1 MSGPAK
7 YRRLPTEITA
17 RQLDMGDY
25 DEACEIVRWSQ
36 GRAVEDGIEI
46 TTLHGDTAIARDGD
60 WIAAEPEPGRF
71 YPIKPDIFA
80 ATYEAV
86 SE

>member
-1 MSGPAK
+1 MSAPQK
-7 YRRLPTEITA
+7 YRKKPVVIEA
-17 RQLDMGDY
+17 RRLDMLDY
-25 DEACEIVRWSQ
+25 DEACEIVTWSN

-46 TTLHGDTAIARDGD
+46 TTLHGDKAIARHGD

-71 YPIKPDIFA
+71 YPIKPGVFA